1 MALPNFLKLYSQ
13 LDLHPDCSLDD
24 FKHAYR
30 RRIAELHPDRPEA
43 VLGGD
48 RDEVQLSDLNSTYA
62 AAIRFHK
69 QHGRLPGG
77 KPNPVRSVPVGFVK
91 RDTSLPQVADIKPQG
106 RSTRGATYHER
117 LAVLTALALVLLCLY
132 LMLEYL

>member
-13 LDLHPDCSLDD
+13 LDLQPDCSLDD

-30 RRIAELHPDRPEA
+30 RRIAELHPDRPETA
-43 VLGGD
+43 PGRD

-77 KPNPVRSVPVGFVK
+77 KPDPTRPVPVGFVK
-91 RDTSLPQVADIKPQG
+91 RDTPLPQVADIKPQD
-106 RSTRGATYHER
+106 RSTRGATYHEK
-117 LAVLTALALVLLCLY
+117 LAVLAALALVLLCLY